1 MSELNFPSWI
11 ELDIPALKR
20 NFQFFRNRI
29 QRQTAIYPVVKAN
42 AYGHG
47 LGEIVH
53 AIGPL
58 SDGFCVH
65 AAEEVSRIPG
75 NKPILILGH
84 FPEEMGFLARLM
96 LDRRPVFTITSEIQ
110 AAALD
115 RAAKAA
121 GTPASV
127 HIKVETGTQRLG
139 LQPSDALELVSK
151 LRTFENLKLSGFST
165 HFANIED
172 TTNHQFAMKQLSI
185 FNSFRNSLTQGER
198 YRFHSACSA
207 AALLFP
213 ETHMDM
219 VRLGISLYGY
229 YSSGETR
236 LSSMQQGLQPEDKLR
251 PVLSWKTR
259 PVQIKAVAEGDFV
272 GYGLTYRAHRH
283 MKIAVLPVGYSDG
296 YDRGLSNSGYVL
308 ICGQR
313 APICGRICMNMMMA
327 DVTHI
332 SNISCRDIV
341 TLIGHDGDEQITAE
355 TLASKSGTIHYE
367 VLARINPSIPRIPVD

>member
-1 MSELNFPSWI
+1 MSNTQFPSWI
-11 ELDIPALKR
+11 ELDITALKR

-29 QRQTAIYPVVKAN
+29 RRQTSIYPVVKAD

-47 LGEIVH
+47 MAEIVH

-65 AAEEVSRIPG
+65 SAEEASRIPG
-75 NKPILILGH
+75 NKPVLILGH

-96 LDRRPVFTITSEIQ
+96 LDRRPVFTITSTNQ
-110 AAALD
+110 ATVLD

-121 GTPASV
+121 GMSASV
-127 HIKVETGTQRLG
+127 HIKVETGTHRLG
-139 LQPSDALELVSK
+139 LQPAEALNLISK
-151 LRTFENLKLSGFST
+151 LRTFENIKLSGFST

-172 TTNHQFAMKQLSI
+172 TTNHQFAMKQLSV
-185 FNSFRNSLTQGER
+185 FDSFRNSLPQGER

-259 PVQIKAVAEGDFV
+259 PVQIKTVAVGNFV
-272 GYGLTYRAHRH
+272 GYGLTYRAHRP
-283 MKIAVLPVGYSDG
+283 MNIAVLPVGYTDG
-296 YDRGLSNSGYVL
+296 YDRRLSNSGYVL
-308 ICGQR
+308 IRGQR
-313 APICGRICMNMMMA
+313 APICGRICMNIMMV
-327 DVTHI
+327 DVSHI
-332 SNISCRDIV
+332 NSVSQDDVV
-341 TLIGHDGDEQITAE
+341 TLIGHDRDEQITAE
-355 TLASKSGTIHYE
+355 TLASKAGTIHYE
-367 VLARINPSIPRIPVD
+367 VLARLNPSIPRIPLD

>member
-1 MSELNFPSWI
+1 MNKMYFPSWI
-11 ELDIPALKR
+11 ELDTKALKR

-29 QRQTAIYPVVKAN
+29 GSRTAIYPVVKAN

-47 LGEIVH
+47 MSEIVH
-53 AIGPL
+53 AISPL

-65 AAEEVSRIPG
+65 SAEEASRIPG

-84 FPEEMGFLARLM
+84 FPDEMGFLARLM
-96 LDRRPVFTITSEIQ
+96 LDQHPVFTITSTAQ
-110 AAALD
+110 AAELD

-121 GTPASV
+121 GIPASI
-127 HIKVETGTQRLG
+127 HIKVETGTHRLG
-139 LQPSDALELVSK
+139 LQPDEALEMVSRLEAFENIK
-151 LRTFENLKLSGFST
+151 LRGFST

-172 TTNHQFAMKQLSI
+172 TTNHQFAMKQLFI
-185 FNSFRNSLTQGER
+185 FNSFRSALPQGGN
-198 YRFHSACSA
+198 YRFHCACSA

-259 PVQIKAVAEGDFV
+259 PIQIKDVAAGDFV
-272 GYGLTYRAHRH
+272 GYGLTYRAHRP
-283 MKIAVLPVGYSDG
+283 MTIAVLPVGYSDG
-296 YDRGLSNSGYVL
+296 YDRRLSNSGYVL
-308 ICGQR
+308 IKGQR
-313 APICGRICMNMMMA
+313 APICGRICMNMMMV

-332 SNISCRDIV
+332 NEVRHDEVV
-341 TLIGHDGDEQITAE
+341 TLIGHDRDEQITAE
-355 TLASKSGTIHYE
+355 TLASKTGTIHYE
-367 VLARINPSIPRIPVD
+367 VLAGINPAIPRTPVD